1 MTNAPKRGRPVST
14 GRTGPGASA
23 LLIRL
28 SAEERAELDAA
39 VPDGQT
45 AWAREVMLKA
55 ARRVHAASKR

>member
-1 MTNAPKRGRPVST
+1 MST

-39 VPDGQT
+39 IPDGQT
-45 AWAREVMLKA
+45 AWAREVLLKA
-55 ARRVHAASKR
+55 ARRAHAASKR